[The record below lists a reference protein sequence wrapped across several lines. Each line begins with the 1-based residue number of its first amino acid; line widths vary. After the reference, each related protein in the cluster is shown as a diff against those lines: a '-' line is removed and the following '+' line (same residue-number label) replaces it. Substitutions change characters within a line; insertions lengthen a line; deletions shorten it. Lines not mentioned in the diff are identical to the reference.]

1 MFVYDIIDTGD
12 NVKAEVLV
20 ELKAKGII
28 KTFTYNVPSVYQD
41 KIKIGIRVLVHV
53 GTQILEGFV
62 LDLNNNEVD
71 YEIKD
76 IIELIDK
83 EAVLT
88 PELIDLGEFV
98 SKKYLCN
105 LISAYQTMLPK
116 ALKAKHDTKIN
127 KKYITYLEIID
138 KDYKAN
144 SNTQQEI
151 LDLFS
156 INTYILKKQA
166 NMISASSVKTLISK
180 KVIREKKE
188 ETYRL
193 ENNNIGSKVNINY
206 TEEQLNAINSVKLDT
221 FYPYLL
227 HGVTGS
233 GKTEVYMNLIDKV
246 IKEGKEV
253 IVLVPEISLTAQ
265 LINIFRSRFGN
276 IAILHSRL
284 SDGERYDEYRKI
296 VNKDVKIAIGARS
309 CIFAPFSNLGIIVV
323 DEEHTE
329 TYKQENNPRYNAIEV
344 GIYRAKKHNIPI
356 ILGSATPS
364 IESYTRAKLG
374 VYKLLEMKNRVNKN
388 LPAIK
393 LIDMKRKNKL
403 YCF

>member
-116 ALKAKHDTKIN
+116 ALKAKH
-127 KKYITYLEIID
+127 
-138 KDYKAN
+138 
-144 SNTQQEI
+144 NTQQEI

-246 IKEGKEV
+246 VKE
-253 IVLVPEISLTAQ
+253 
-265 LINIFRSRFGN
+265 
-276 IAILHSRL
+276 
-284 SDGERYDEYRKI
+284 
-296 VNKDVKIAIGARS
+296 
-309 CIFAPFSNLGIIVV
+309 
-323 DEEHTE
+323 
-329 TYKQENNPRYNAIEV
+329 
-344 GIYRAKKHNIPI
+344 
-356 ILGSATPS
+356 
-364 IESYTRAKLG
+364 
-374 VYKLLEMKNRVNKN
+374 
-388 LPAIK
+388 
-393 LIDMKRKNKL
+393 
-403 YCF
+403 